1 MKILLNVWLAFRH
14 HVVLV
19 DLGSI
24 LGEDLLRDQGAV
36 LIVGWMDTGL
46 EIAKLETG
54 RISVIVVGNEATLKE
69 IVRIV
74 RRKQLSMHSLSVD
87 LPLCFGIIRL
97 CLLTLQIISCV
108 DMGVVSHVHQVQ
120 GGVEVEAV
128 ATAGIIV
135 TGLSSSFL
143 LQVLPESHFLP
154 LPNR

>member
-1 MKILLNVWLAFRH
+1 M
-14 HVVLV
+14 VLV

-74 RRKQLSMHSLSVD
+74 RRKQ
-87 LPLCFGIIRL
+87 PN
-97 CLLTLQIISCV
+97 
-108 DMGVVSHVHQVQ
+108 MGVVSHVHQVQ

-135 TGLSSSFL
+135 T
-143 LQVLPESHFLP
+143 VVPDHP
-154 LPNR
+154 

>member
-1 MKILLNVWLAFRH
+1 M
-14 HVVLV
+14 VLV

-24 LGEDLLRDQGAV
+24 LGEALLQDQGAV

-46 EIAKLETG
+46 EIARLETG

-74 RRKQLSMHSLSVD
+74 QRKQLNV
-87 LPLCFGIIRL
+87 
-97 CLLTLQIISCV
+97 
-108 DMGVVSHVHQVQ
+108 GVVSHVHQVQ

-135 TGLSSSFL
+135 TA
-143 LQVLPESHFLP
+143 VPAHP
-154 LPNR
+154 

>member
-1 MKILLNVWLAFRH
+1 M
-14 HVVLV
+14 VLV

-24 LGEDLLRDQGAV
+24 LGEDLLRDLGAV

-74 RRKQLSMHSLSVD
+74 RRKQLN
-87 LPLCFGIIRL
+87 
-97 CLLTLQIISCV
+97 
-108 DMGVVSHVHQVQ
+108 MGVVSHVHQVQ

-135 TGLSSSFL
+135 T
-143 LQVLPESHFLP
+143 VVPDHP
-154 LPNR
+154 

>member
-1 MKILLNVWLAFRH
+1 M
-14 HVVLV
+14 VLV

-24 LGEDLLRDQGAV
+24 LGEALLQDQGAV

-46 EIAKLETG
+46 EIARLETG

-74 RRKQLSMHSLSVD
+74 RRKQLNV
-87 LPLCFGIIRL
+87 
-97 CLLTLQIISCV
+97 
-108 DMGVVSHVHQVQ
+108 GVVSHVHQVQ

-135 TGLSSSFL
+135 TAVPAHL
-143 LQVLPESHFLP
+143 
-154 LPNR
+154 